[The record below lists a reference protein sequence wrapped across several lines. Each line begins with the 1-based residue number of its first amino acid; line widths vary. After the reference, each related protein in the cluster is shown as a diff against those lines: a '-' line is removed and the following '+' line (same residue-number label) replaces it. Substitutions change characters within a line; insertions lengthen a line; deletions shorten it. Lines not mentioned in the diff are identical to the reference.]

1 MTVAWTV
8 MDSKETD
15 MTRTT
20 LFTKSS
26 IVAFVVSCASVLLTG
41 GVLALTPQCTWC
53 DTISDALIFY
63 QDNYPTSNFEPYQ
76 DTLIVVRRA
85 MGSDDQQTVT
95 SEMSKFFQMLRNRS
109 YGINGAAADELHNFA
124 LMVTPIQEYGISAPP
139 PVTGQ

>member
-1 MTVAWTV
+1 MTIAWTV

-20 LFTKSS
+20 FFTKSS
-26 IVAFVVSCASVLLTG
+26 IVAFVASCAIVLLTG

-76 DTLIVVRRA
+76 DTLIVVRRGL
-85 MGSDDQQTVT
+85 GSDDQQTGT
-95 SEMSKFFQMLRNRS
+95 SELAKFFKLQ
-109 YGINGAAADELHNFA
+109 GNG
-124 LMVTPIQEYGISAPP
+124 S
-139 PVTGQ
+139 